1 MSMENDDPLT
11 RYAQLCPGVKVECSY
26 ILQQLALGTMEK
38 ELQWFFFFFLDSHYL
53 WGTSSRLT
61 HSHLMFHVAE
71 GTNTVLHLS
80 VSLFTS
86 SPDQLA
92 VVVVAQELC
101 PQQLCA
107 DRDAAVRDLT
117 TMTAL
122 GVSRL
127 PLWRTKGRR
136 SPRSCGVATSGLKVN
151 CI

>member
-1 MSMENDDPLT
+1 
-11 RYAQLCPGVKVECSY
+11 
-26 ILQQLALGTMEK
+26 
-38 ELQWFFFFFLDSHYL
+38 
-53 WGTSSRLT
+53 
-61 HSHLMFHVAE
+61 MFHVAE

-127 PLWRTKGRR
+127 PL
-136 SPRSCGVATSGLKVN
+136 
-151 CI
+151 